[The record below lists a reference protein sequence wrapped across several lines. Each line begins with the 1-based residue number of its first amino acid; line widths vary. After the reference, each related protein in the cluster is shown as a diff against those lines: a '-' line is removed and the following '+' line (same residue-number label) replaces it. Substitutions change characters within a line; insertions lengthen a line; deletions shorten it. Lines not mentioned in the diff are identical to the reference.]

1 MCIRDSPY
9 FVQALHE
16 ILRSDDCKDIC
27 NRHLLLRVKLLMEEK
42 RAAAKE
48 EKVEQQD
55 PDGASSESDESSEH
69 LGDDENDVRESVR
82 DVIIRDALPGFA
94 GDSVEADGGDA
105 SWGSLSREQ
114 QLSSAPPAAEA
125 PRNERTGDRL
135 LAAEL
140 AGLTNPEG
148 YDWFSRSPVSY
159 THLTLPTKRI
169 V

>member
-1 MCIRDSPY
+1 MNDLSNIRFLVLDEADRMTQEHSFPQLVKILDSINAANPS
-9 FVQALHE
+9 E
-16 ILRSDDCKDIC
+16 NDMGDD
-27 NRHLLLRVKLLMEEK
+27 NN
-42 RAAAKE
+42 
-48 EKVEQQD
+48 
-55 PDGASSESDESSEH
+55 G
-69 LGDDENDVRESVR
+69 GDDEIDVRESVR

-105 SWGSLSREQ
+105 SWVSLSREQ

-148 YDWFSRSPVSY
+148 YDWFSRSLAPPSRIPALRKIVS
-159 THLTLPTKRI
+159 LFDERI
-169 V
+169 NI